1 MLFPDECVPIYNR
14 WKQQGRSLDPPIRLL
29 ITIIGLSCNY
39 TRYPSRGNSDQITL
53 KGFLKHLENIES
65 KIFYFSD
72 IFSSDDFDRMS
83 EVLRFL
89 KRFLRFIL
97 KNATI
102 HKRPL
107 LKTLKGTYV

>member
-1 MLFPDECVPIYNR
+1 MNGKEYLFFE
-14 WKQQGRSLDPPIRLL
+14 
-29 ITIIGLSCNY
+29 ITNNNLEGEYILFS
-39 TRYPSRGNSDQITL
+39 L
-53 KGFLKHLENIES
+53 KGFLKHLEKIES

-72 IFSSDDFDRMS
+72 IFSCDDFDRMS

-107 LKTLKGTYV
+107 LKALKGTYV

>member
-1 MLFPDECVPIYNR
+1 MNGKEYLFFE
-14 WKQQGRSLDPPIRLL
+14 
-29 ITIIGLSCNY
+29 ITNNNLEGEYILFS
-39 TRYPSRGNSDQITL
+39 L
-53 KGFLKHLENIES
+53 KGFLKHLEKIES

-107 LKTLKGTYV
+107 LQALKFTYV